1 MAKRTEEAA
10 KLAGLMARKTGAPM
24 EGTESGE
31 LVAVNNALQRHKTSN
46 DHDSFDHIWSG
57 INEFLQNLKVAGL
70 MPIGETADIGT
81 ALRMFRKLWV
91 SELTTLIFRKGN
103 VLVMDGTFV
112 LTKQSG
118 KFAADVAAG
127 DTQIDFGQALTVGDY
142 LLLRAENKMEYMQ
155 VGSLVDGTTYNVT
168 RNLDGSGANDWP
180 RESVYFVR
188 GHEGDGWLELTAV
201 DEQRISSFTQG
212 ANWDQWLEEIRLGII
227 DGWQASPFA
236 GNGFAMGNYAA
247 NKYLVY
253 TENDGFLINGS
264 RAQFGNMVAD
274 ENGLSLM
281 RLRDAIRFYKDGKI
295 IGKLLSNSAGEED
308 FIRLQF
314 GEEDSD
320 FFIDGKFSQDP
331 SLWSGH
337 SLMFDDN
344 DYISAPRALKLHSG
358 LFNNPSHYVE
368 SPFISVS
375 ANKVYQVSYWDKFIS
390 GGLSSNGLSVMIHCD
405 CYDANNQPI
414 SSGGF
419 TSSAGYYGY
428 NPKSYDW
435 RQTSHTFK
443 TPANTAKIVITI
455 TCSYGDSNNYSQ
467 LLFDDFE
474 IVELFGLSQIDIYK
488 NKVEISSY
496 NGLLVNGNVAATNIS
511 QSPIENGILQ
521 AGADKKISSGWL
533 PDLSNLYLPI
543 NGKAADAEKL
553 DGLDSTQFERAS
565 DWLSWTPTCTGWSS
579 YTARRGRY
587 RVQGKTLFFVCEIRG
602 TSNATSA
609 TVTLP
614 AGLRSANVISTG
626 VWPFAG
632 IGTDNGVSLANPIRG
647 NVANNSTVINL
658 YKDFGGAN
666 WTASGNKQAIFSGW
680 CEIQ

>member
-1 MAKRTEEAA
+1 MAAF
-10 KLAGLMARKTGAPM
+10 LGSHTGAPVD
-24 EGTESGE
+24 ESQG
-31 LVAVNNALQRHKTSN
+31 AVDANAILQALDRHKMSEDHNQWPQIWQKLGKFLSGLETS
-46 DHDSFDHIWSG
+46 
-57 INEFLQNLKVAGL
+57 GL

-103 VLVMDGTFV
+103 VLVMDGMFV

-201 DEQRISSFTQG
+201 DEQRLSVFIQG
-212 ANWDQWLEEIRLGII
+212 QNWDQTTEIVRIGLL
-227 DGWQASPFA
+227 DGWQGA
-236 GNGFAMGNYAA
+236 GITGHGIAIGNYDTKEYIRFTTDDLKMYSSGEFVAA
-247 NKYLVY
+247 NDLARLWQY
-253 TENDGFLINGS
+253 
-264 RAQFGNMVAD
+264 
-274 ENGLSLM
+274 GLDLFTDYSG
-281 RLRDAIRFYKDGKI
+281 IRFYKTLSDQSPIAKI
-295 IGKLLSNSAGEED
+295 ILFTDPGYPERTQLHLYHDSAAGLYSGKGGPNATDGYAG
-308 FIRLQF
+308 
-314 GEEDSD
+314 
-320 FFIDGKFSQDP
+320 
-331 SLWSGH
+331 
-337 SLMFDDN
+337 MN
-344 DYISAPRALKLHSG
+344 AY
-358 LFNNPSHYVE
+358 
-368 SPFISVS
+368 
-375 ANKVYQVSYWDKFIS
+375 
-390 GGLSSNGLSVMIHCD
+390 GGLSGGSASVICVPGQVKIDVFGKNGEPGNLEVIFNRDGLALS
-405 CYDANNQPI
+405 
-414 SSGGF
+414 
-419 TSSAGYYGY
+419 
-428 NPKSYDW
+428 
-435 RQTSHTFK
+435 
-443 TPANTAKIVITI
+443 
-455 TCSYGDSNNYSQ
+455 
-467 LLFDDFE
+467 
-474 IVELFGLSQIDIYK
+474 K
-488 NKVEISSY
+488 NI
-496 NGLLVNGNVAATNIS
+496 AAANIS
-511 QSPIENGILQ
+511 QTPIEDGILQ

-533 PDLSNLYLPI
+533 PDLSFLYLPINGKAADSDYLDGKDSSYFAAANHNHAGDYLPI

-609 TVTLP
+609 TITLP

-632 IGTDNGVSLANPIRG
+632 IGVDNGVSLANPIRG

-666 WTASGNKQAIFSGW
+666 WTASGGKQAIFSGW
-680 CEIQ
+680 CEIA

>member
-10 KLAGLMARKTGAPM
+10 KLAGLIARKTGAPM
-24 EGTESGE
+24 EGTESGD
-31 LVAVNNALQRHKTSN
+31 LVAVNNALQRHKMSN

-155 VGSLVDGTTYNVT
+155 VGTLVDGTTYNVT

-201 DEQRISSFTQG
+201 DEQRLSLFIQG
-212 ANWDQWLEEIRLGII
+212 QNWDQTTEIVRIGLL
-227 DGWQASPFA
+227 DGWQGA
-236 GNGFAMGNYAA
+236 GLTGYGLAMGSFANGKYVCYDTTDNNFVLSNSSGAVVIDEFGIKVKTNSQQMPPIKIIHPQDNSDMISFLGGFGIGNTSGSILLFDPESESSTYTMFDIGAVNRAA
-247 NKYLVY
+247 DSPVRSLL
-253 TENDGFLINGS
+253 TFRAFSDGGKTAVFNGS
-264 RAQFGNMVAD
+264 IEAEDITSQPGSWNIPRA
-274 ENGLSLM
+274 ES
-281 RLRDAIRFYKDGKI
+281 DGKI
-295 IGKLLSNSAGEED
+295 
-308 FIRLQF
+308 
-314 GEEDSD
+314 
-320 FFIDGKFSQDP
+320 
-331 SLWSGH
+331 
-337 SLMFDDN
+337 
-344 DYISAPRALKLHSG
+344 
-358 LFNNPSHYVE
+358 
-368 SPFISVS
+368 
-375 ANKVYQVSYWDKFIS
+375 
-390 GGLSSNGLSVMIHCD
+390 
-405 CYDANNQPI
+405 
-414 SSGGF
+414 
-419 TSSAGYYGY
+419 
-428 NPKSYDW
+428 
-435 RQTSHTFK
+435 
-443 TPANTAKIVITI
+443 
-455 TCSYGDSNNYSQ
+455 
-467 LLFDDFE
+467 
-474 IVELFGLSQIDIYK
+474 
-488 NKVEISSY
+488 
-496 NGLLVNGNVAATNIS
+496 NI
-511 QSPIENGILQ
+511 
-521 AGADKKISSGWL
+521 GWL

-553 DGLDSTQFERAS
+553 DGLDSTQFELAS

-680 CEIQ
+680 CEIA